1 MPDNRERVDRA
12 RSHYESVR
20 DNTGDNLV
28 PMYFLLVMAFL
39 VIILGGLSVA
49 LFGFGLLT

>member
-1 MPDNRERVDRA
+1 MADRSDRVDRS
-12 RSHYESVR
+12 RHYVEKVH
-20 DNTGDNLV
+20 DNHGDHLV